1 MPGTELFG
9 AEERKE
15 VNDVLETG
23 VMFRY
28 NHDAERKGMWKAREF
43 ESEVKKFT
51 GAQYAHAVSSG
62 SAAVSC
68 ALAAAGIGY
77 GDEVIVPPFTFVATI
92 EAVLLAGAIPVFAEI
107 DETLC
112 LSPNGI
118 RSVVTSK
125 TKAVLLVHMCGAIG
139 HIEEIMQI
147 CKENNLKFIE
157 DSAQALGASYKG
169 KMAGT
174 FGLLGCYSFDF
185 FKIVTCGEGGIVV
198 TNDEQFYKN
207 ADTFSDHGHDH
218 IGNARGMEQHPNIG
232 TNFRIGEMNAA
243 VGLAQM
249 RKLGH
254 ILEIQKKNQQ
264 ILMDALRKYPQ
275 ITFRDIPDAKG
286 DSATFISFFTPSEA
300 STRKVVKAFAENG
313 IDACQYWYDNMFH
326 YIRQWDQI
334 RGMKSTYTLPVHVL
348 PQPQDYATIQFPKS
362 DEVISRLISMVV
374 KVGWTDAQLQE
385 RVAKIHAALDTV
397 FA

>member
-23 VMFRY
+23 VLFRY
-28 NHDAERKGMWKAREF
+28 NHDNERKGIWKAREF
-43 ESEVKKFT
+43 ESEIKKFT
-51 GAQYAHAVSSG
+51 GANYAHAVSSG

-112 LSPNGI
+112 LSPDGI
-118 RSVVTSK
+118 RTVLTSK

-139 HIEEIMQI
+139 RIDEIMDI

-157 DSAQALGASYKG
+157 DSAQALGASHHG

-198 TNDEQFYKN
+198 TNHEQLYNN

-232 TNFRIGEMNAA
+232 SNFRIGEMNAA
-243 VGLAQM
+243 IGLAQM

-254 ILEIQKKNQQ
+254 ILEVQKKNKQ
-264 ILMDALRKYPQ
+264 ILQDTLRKYPQ
-275 ITFRDIPDAKG
+275 ITFRDVPDESG
-286 DSATFISFFTPSEA
+286 DSCTFVSFFTNSEA
-300 STRKVVKAFAENG
+300 NTRKVVKAFAENG
-313 IDACQYWYDNMFH
+313 VDACQYWYDNMFH

-334 RGMKSTYTLPVHVL
+334 RGLKSTYKLPVHEL
-348 PQPQDYATIQFPKS
+348 PQPQDYQNIQFPKS
-362 DEVISRLISMVV
+362 DEVVSRLISMVV
-374 KVGWTDAQLQE
+374 KVGWTEEQLHDRVQKIQKSLDA
-385 RVAKIHAALDTV
+385 V
-397 FA
+397 FS